1 MFLVFACGKK
11 KLFMYLCI
19 MKKSIFLFMAFGLML
34 CACQP
39 EPDTL
44 IGTWTVEKVKVQFD
58 ESRTTPEL
66 VKQVGEMERQNTLSI
81 GTDSTLVFNGIDE
94 QWKQRVSLTNDSVL
108 YCNGTIFGFWK
119 DGKIVTRTGS
129 PLGQVIVIYK
139 KD

>member
-1 MFLVFACGKK
+1 
-11 KLFMYLCI
+11 MYLCI
-19 MKKSIFLFMAFGLML
+19 MKKSNFLFMAFGMVLS
-34 CACQP
+34 ACQP

-58 ESRTTPEL
+58 ESRSTPEL
-66 VKQVGEMERQNTLSI
+66 VKQVGEMERQNTLRI
-81 GTDSTLVFNGIDE
+81 GADSTLVFNGIDE
-94 QWKQRVSLTNDSVL
+94 QWKQRVSLANDSVL
-108 YCNGTIFGFWK
+108 YCNGTVFGSWK